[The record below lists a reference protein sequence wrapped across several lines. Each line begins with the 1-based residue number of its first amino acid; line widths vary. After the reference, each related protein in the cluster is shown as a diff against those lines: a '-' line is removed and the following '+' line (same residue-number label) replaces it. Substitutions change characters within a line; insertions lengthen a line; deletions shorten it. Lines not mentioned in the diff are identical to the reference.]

1 MSTINVN
8 VRVQNNFS
16 QTASSITLYH
26 QFSSDPV
33 QTLGWN
39 NVEGNGQ
46 QSSPYQQVQGNT
58 SSGHDYW
65 KIVVTLSDNTV
76 WEHTSSWKTCT
87 IESSDNNSYQTQ
99 VVSPDFW
106 SIPLNSGGCTTWL
119 EAPTGAT
126 EDAARE
132 PEAKKAAGTTQGDPA
147 PAGR

>member
-8 VRVQNNFS
+8 VRVQNNFP
-16 QTASSITLYH
+16 QTASSVTLYH

-33 QTLGWN
+33 QQNTWN
-39 NVEGNGQ
+39 NVSGNGG
-46 QSSPYQQVQGNT
+46 QSAYWTVQGNT

-65 KIVVTLSDNTV
+65 KIVVTLSDNTI

-99 VVSPDFW
+99 VVSPNFW

-119 EAPTGAT
+119 ESPAGAT
-126 EDAARE
+126 ADDAARE
-132 PEAKKAAGTTQGDPA
+132 PENKKAAGTTQGDPV